1 MKVAEFN
8 DVFFQ
13 NIPERLSHENKE
25 IILMDNFNID
35 ILKYETNSDTDK
47 ISR

>member
-8 DVFFQ
+8 VFFQ